1 MSKGD
6 LNESNIKNWV
16 FLSIS
21 PVIVLAA
28 SVWFSEDKIAIKL
41 AYIFQIY
48 ISLLSCFI
56 SGFLWSQ
63 SNIFKFKLIKIL
75 SFLPLFMAVC
85 AGLISLYI
93 NPVFGLL
100 IILIITLSFLFFK
113 LPNPILILFPIWLRQ
128 LLIKSNVMICICLVT
143 MIAFWLNPYSNPLNI
158 YLN

>member
-1 MSKGD
+1 
-6 LNESNIKNWV
+6 
-16 FLSIS
+16 
-21 PVIVLAA
+21 
-28 SVWFSEDKIAIKL
+28 
-41 AYIFQIY
+41 
-48 ISLLSCFI
+48 
-56 SGFLWSQ
+56 
-63 SNIFKFKLIKIL
+63 
-75 SFLPLFMAVC
+75 MAVC